1 MRKLDVVLFF
11 SIFFTVYGL
20 INFHIYS
27 IGLLAIPGGS
37 SLHVWYG
44 VVFWFLALSFIA
56 GRFWERTAYSIA
68 SSILIWIGSFWL
80 AAMLYFFLLALII
93 DLVRLADWIIPFLPT
108 LTDGGKISMFAGAVA
123 LCLVIV
129 VGGFLNARTPRVK
142 RMSLT
147 IDGKLKGAVTLAVAS
162 DIHLGT
168 IICKTR
174 IERMVRMIN
183 ALSPDIILLPGD
195 VVDEDLGPVIRQNL
209 DETLRKLRARHG
221 IFAVTGN
228 HEYIGGVEP
237 ACAYLT
243 EHGIR
248 MLRDEAVTIPGVAG
262 IIGREDISYNRAMR
276 KPRRELGEIMD
287 GLDRSLPLILMDH
300 QPFHLEDA
308 EQNGVDLQL
317 SGHTHH
323 GQLWPL
329 SMITKRVYEVSW
341 GYLRKGSTQYYVSCG
356 AGTWGPPVR
365 TGNSPEILY
374 IVLQGSGARG

>member
-1 MRKLDVVLFF
+1 VRKLDVVIFF

-37 SLHVWYG
+37 SLHLWYG
-44 VVFWFLALSFIA
+44 IVFWFLALSFIV

-80 AAMLYFFLLALII
+80 AAMLYLFLLALII
-93 DLVRLADWIIPFLPT
+93 DLVRLVDWIIPFLPT
-108 LTDGGKISMFAGAVA
+108 LTDGEKIAIFAGSVA

-147 IDGKLKGAVTLAVAS
+147 VDGKMQAGKTVTLAVAS

-174 IERMVRMIN
+174 IERIVRMIN
-183 ALSPDIILLPGD
+183 ELSPDIILLPGD

-209 DETLRKLRARHG
+209 GETLRKLRARHG

-243 EHGIR
+243 EHGIH
-248 MLRDEAVTIPGVAG
+248 MLRDEALTIDGVAG

-276 KPRRELGEIMD
+276 KPRKELGEIMD

-308 EQNGVDLQL
+308 EQHGVDLQL

-329 SMITKRVYEVSW
+329 SIITKRVYELSW
-341 GYLRKGSTQYYVSCG
+341 GYLRKGPTHYYVSCG

-365 TGNSPEILY
+365 TGNRPEILY
-374 IVLQGSGARG
+374 IELQG